1 MLPINPRDLQ
11 RQLRQLKRLGIKMEP
26 IEGVERVVLELSDKA
41 IVIENPQVIS
51 MEFGSQKMFYIVGQ
65 NIREEKVVKAKEVP
79 TEVTAPQVVQISD
92 DDVKFVAEYANVDE
106 ARARR
111 ALEIAGGDIAKA
123 IELIQ
128 RGNV

>member
-26 IEGVERVVLELSDKA
+26 LQGVERVLIELGDKA
-41 IVIENPQVIS
+41 IVIEDPQVVS
-51 MEFGSQKMFYIVGQ
+51 MEFGKQRVFYIVGQ
-65 NIREEKVVKAKEVP
+65 SIREEALVKAKEV
-79 TEVTAPQVVQISD
+79 EAPQPTAVTISED
-92 DDVKFVAEYANVDE
+92 DIKFVAEYTGVDE

-111 ALEIAGGDIAKA
+111 ALERAGGDIAKA

-128 RGNV
+128 SGEV